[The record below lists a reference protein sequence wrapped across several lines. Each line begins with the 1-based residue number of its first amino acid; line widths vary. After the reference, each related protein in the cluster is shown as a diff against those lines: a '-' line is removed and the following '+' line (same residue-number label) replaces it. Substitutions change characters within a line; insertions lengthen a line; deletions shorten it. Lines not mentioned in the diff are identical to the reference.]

1 MLLKQAGQF
10 ANSPMMDPGKNEAMQ
25 ESFKEQKDQLTNG
38 QNQGQPPQEGAEE
51 TPA

>member
-10 ANSPMMDPGKNEAMQ
+10 ANSPMMDPAKNEAMQ